1 MSLTKK
7 NIEAIKKIIDEKNNQ
22 KIPVNYNMF
31 FFHVPLKAKT
41 LSPLAKD
48 ALKNNLEK
56 YITPII

>member
-1 MSLTKK
+1 
-7 NIEAIKKIIDEKNNQ
+7 
-22 KIPVNYNMF
+22 MF

-56 YITPII
+56 YLTPII